1 MRQGVLG
8 VKVKIMKDWDPT
20 GKIGPKHP
28 LPDLVKVLEPKAD
41 IEPTPI
47 RAPSPVKQVPVQ
59 QE

>member
-20 GKIGPKHP
+20 GKIGPKNP
-28 LPDLVKVLEPKAD
+28 LPDLVTVLEPKQD
-41 IEPTPI
+41 IEPPVV
-47 RAPSPVKQVPVQ
+47 RAASPVKQVA